1 MHLKD
6 KTVVITG
13 ASGGL
18 GRAMAIGF
26 VRDGA
31 HVVGFGRNSEGLDE
45 TRRLSGVE
53 SMHCV
58 VGDLAKSEDVL
69 RLFSEVKRLGRS
81 PDVLI
86 NNAAV
91 YPRSRFLEAPAEEFA
106 QAMTINVSALALCCR
121 LALPS
126 MLERQFG
133 RVVNVGTFAWLG
145 PIPNS
150 SAYSASKGAIRP
162 LTKAIASEIDRAK
175 HPDVLVNEFIPGVFR
190 TGMSADGEDP
200 AEVYPHL
207 RHVVCLPSGGPSGR
221 TYFKSDLLEE
231 HPGIRSRITGILR
244 RVLAR

>member
-1 MHLKD
+1 MQLKD

-18 GRAMAIGF
+18 GRAMSIGF
-26 VRDGA
+26 ARDGA
-31 HVVGFGRNSEGLDE
+31 YVVGFGRSAEGLEE
-45 TRRLSGVE
+45 TRRLCGGQ

-58 VGDLAKSEDVL
+58 VGDLAKSEDVF
-69 RLFSEVKRLGRS
+69 RLFSEVKHLGRS

-91 YPRSRFLEAPAEEFA
+91 YPRSRFLEAPEDEFA
-106 QAMTINVSALALCCR
+106 RAMTINVSALALCCR

-162 LTKAIASEIDRAK
+162 LTKAIASEIDRGK

-190 TGMSADGEDP
+190 TGMNDSGEDP
-200 AEVYPHL
+200 ATVYPHV
-207 RHVVCLPSGGPSGR
+207 RHVACLPSGGPTGQ
-221 TYFKSDLLEE
+221 TFFKSDMLEE
-231 HPGIRSRITGILR
+231 PRGIRSRVLGAVR
-244 RVLAR
+244 RVLSR

>member
-1 MHLKD
+1 MQLKD

-26 VRDGA
+26 ARDGA
-31 HVVGFGRNSEGLDE
+31 YVVGFGRSAEGLEE
-45 TRRLSGVE
+45 TRRLCGGQ

-58 VGDLAKSEDVL
+58 VGDLAKSENVF

-91 YPRSRFLEAPAEEFA
+91 YPRSRFLEAPEDEFA
-106 QAMTINVSALALCCR
+106 QAMMINVSALALCCR

-175 HPDVLVNEFIPGVFR
+175 YPDVLVNEFIPGVFR
-190 TGMSADGEDP
+190 TGMNEDGEDP
-200 AEVYPHL
+200 ANVYPHV
-207 RHVVCLPSGGPSGR
+207 RHLVCLPAGGPGGQ
-221 TYFKSDLLEE
+221 TFFKSDLLEE
-231 HPGIRSRITGILR
+231 HKGIRARLTGILR
-244 RVLAR
+244 RVFAR